1 MTRRS
6 ALVILLKIS
15 LVTVYVIVLLV
26 LLLLLAG
33 CLVILYIAIGNRFF
47 SSTFYR
53 KEPMPTVDRSP
64 LEIDQSD
71 VIGRGRNWFYTNR
84 MEFLNV
90 RVTAFDGVKLQGYYR
105 PSFDR
110 QCRNVVILLHGYNEH
125 PSMVSAY
132 AKLIMTKIQCHVLII
147 HQRAH
152 CMSGGK
158 YCSYG
163 LCESVDLNSWIEF
176 CKKQAGPDI
185 RIFIFGRCMGAVTA
199 LLAAEQDGFS
209 ENVAGIIADS
219 PYDKFSRP
227 LLDLGKRRYKVNLS
241 IFYKWMKRCVALR
254 FNFDIDKCDC
264 ALGADRI
271 KIPVLL
277 FHGEKDHI
285 VDPESSRQIYDRI
298 RSPKR
303 MVIIENADHMESYI
317 KAPSLYEKEVEN
329 FIEQCVIR
337 LVKLGRM

>member
-33 CLVILYIAIGNRFF
+33 CLVILYIAIGNRLFAT
-47 SSTFYR
+47 TFYR

-110 QCRNVVILLHGYNEH
+110 ECRNVVILLHGYNEH

-285 VDPESSRQIYDRI
+285 VDPESSKQIYDRI

>member
-1 MTRRS
+1 MI
-6 ALVILLKIS
+6 VLKIS
-15 LVTVYVIVLLV
+15 ALTIYILIAIVLLI
-26 LLLLLAG
+26 LLAG
-33 CLVILYIAIGNRFF
+33 CLVIIYIALGNRFF
-47 SSTFYR
+47 AQAFYR
-53 KEPMPTVDRSP
+53 TEPMPTVDRSP
-64 LEIDQSD
+64 QKIDQSD

-90 RVTAFDGVKLQGYYR
+90 RVTAFDGIKLQGYYR
-105 PSFDR
+105 PSSDR
-110 QCRNVVILLHGYNEH
+110 ECRNVVILLHGYNEH

-158 YCSYG
+158 FTSYG
-163 LCESVDLNSWIEF
+163 LCESVDLGVWINF
-176 CKKQAGPDI
+176 CKRQHGDNA

-199 LLAAEQDGFS
+199 LLAAEQDDFS

-219 PYDKFSRP
+219 PYDKFERP
-227 LLDLGKRRYKVNLS
+227 FLDLGRRRYKVDCS
-241 IFYKWMKRCVALR
+241 IFYKWIKRCVALR

-271 KIPVLL
+271 KVPVLL
-277 FHGEKDHI
+277 FHGEKDH
-285 VDPESSRQIYDRI
+285 VVNPDASKKIYDRI

-303 MVIIENADHMESYI
+303 MIRVENADHMESYA
-317 KAPSLYEKEVEN
+317 KAPALYEKEVEN